1 MWTRID
7 RNLNVPPSVRMVL
20 NTLYDGGFEAYLVG
34 GCVRDFLL
42 QREVKDYDI
51 ATSAKPD
58 EVQRLFPKTVETGKA
73 FVVIKVITE
82 DHREHE
88 VATFRKDGPY
98 GDHRRPSRVEFGDV
112 QADGAR
118 RDFTINA
125 LYFDLKTNRVLDLFG
140 GIEDLRDKV
149 IRAIGDPDARFRED
163 ALRLLRAVRFS
174 SRFHFTIEEQT
185 RVAILKKAPLIR
197 KISMERVR
205 DELEKMIT
213 HASARAAIKELDDLG
228 LLENVMP
235 EISVAKLGQ
244 RKVWDQTLRVLSVL
258 GKYHPVEPKA
268 FYWGLFLLPALRLLP
283 IEKRDAEV
291 RKIAA
296 RLKLSSDCT
305 GQMAYLVRE
314 TPKFRDAFSMR
325 EATLL
330 RWMKDPDF
338 ELLVRFHGLDAIS
351 YDGNLAGLEFVR
363 AIYPEAKRRLEMK
376 PLVTGDDL
384 VRLGLT
390 PGPKFTEILRTI
402 EDLALEGTLTTPEEA
417 LNHVLTHFVV

>member
-1 MWTRID
+1 
-7 RNLNVPPSVRMVL
+7 
-20 NTLYDGGFEAYLVG
+20 
-34 GCVRDFLL
+34 
-42 QREVKDYDI
+42 
-51 ATSAKPD
+51 
-58 EVQRLFPKTVETGKA
+58 
-73 FVVIKVITE
+73 
-82 DHREHE
+82 
-88 VATFRKDGPY
+88 
-98 GDHRRPSRVEFGDV
+98 
-112 QADGAR
+112 
-118 RDFTINA
+118 
-125 LYFDLKTNRVLDLFG
+125 LFG

-213 HASARAAIKELDDLG
+213 HASARTAIKELDDLG

-338 ELLVRFHGLDAIS
+338 ELLVRFH
-351 YDGNLAGLEFVR
+351 
-363 AIYPEAKRRLEMK
+363 PEAKRRLEMK